1 MASFFHQLKV
11 LLWKNWLSIYR
22 QPVWSIVLIFW
33 PVVIFF
39 IMAMTRTKFLPVQA
53 SVCYLAPRN
62 LQSTGMIPFL
72 QSFLCNT
79 DTICSNK
86 SYAPNPVTTTSRLKK
101 RFADSGG
108 GGSAFQMRSST
119 GETASSWD
127 RTVAND
133 WTAAVEIIN
142 TGKSVMEDISSGDLK
157 GALCSTINLYPT
169 QQALQQFCQSNETLA
184 RFVMGALLSQASN
197 LSSTQI
203 LASVTKY
210 STMVEVLQSK
220 TESWNFLL
228 MLPEYLKN
236 PQSFAYSGEFVL
248 NFSTIPQE
256 LSYIQ
261 PCVKS
266 ILQIINPVIMP
277 ANTTNVSN
285 ILQTLS
291 NQSLATEMKP
301 CISLFQM
308 LPCESSNG
316 CHAVEQT
323 QTFQIIYWL
332 MTSLTNE
339 NSSNA
344 CKYNFS
350 SLVCNG
356 SVDWNLFLQSSL
368 TLLKD
373 VSGNSSTAV
382 TRYVQKIWTLL
393 KQNGV
398 NQIIIEKL
406 QQEINNTYPVDT
418 ELQSI
423 LKETVNLLL
432 NITDVLTMDF
442 TTEQYFGA
450 LQAILIKLEKLVPTE
465 QLGNNTGLINNITE
479 SIINDVQYWIRLNG
493 LFSSSNVSLQTLV
506 ELQSIIESFS
516 TSSTEA
522 VNYFTKFLQILSGFN
537 QTTIQEFTQSLQTLQ
552 SLNLVTANIT
562 ATLNHVIVLFGDII
576 SNPNSNDSFVLA
588 DFYLKQILNL
598 LNSDTTLR
606 DSLGLL
612 SIYFNNSQAGDF
624 SRYAAIL
631 SIFTPSNLQAVA
643 SNPSKAPLA
652 LLSLISGF
660 IPAEDQQLFNKVE
673 NVLVTL
679 LDSISTCQVE
689 LTNCSSSVLKY
700 QQQLYEFIQ
709 FISSTSGDV
718 QQFPQL
724 NQFTDGEIKIIN
736 SVFSMI
742 LCSQAHPNNAS
753 CNNVQDIYG
762 ELSYIINMT
771 LKTDPNILSIYSA
784 SEQFKQNFDNIL
796 YVLGSVDLKK
806 LISQLDYV
814 SGLPKCYTNRSV
826 DPLKCTLDLSLS
838 LMDLLDMLLF
848 PQPINDTLVAASSII
863 RNWLSEV
870 NRTVDAYQ
878 QLIYMYDLTSMAY
891 QNQSVLQQIETTLL
905 QIVQTLEELSTNS
918 TLVSQTKEELENIK
932 TQFQTIQW
940 YILYMKNETETF
952 HTSSNI
958 DSFVTLIEVMI
969 NKTLSLMKS
978 NPSLVPTVNKIQS
991 VISWLEM
998 SHILPAFQNM
1008 INTAL
1013 QNGGYT
1019 SDTFIYNATVV
1030 FQQIIQQAFVS
1041 GSPWS
1046 SFFNQ
1051 ITDSEAKFVLQL
1063 LQEYDRGGLNNLSSV
1078 MLFTEKVLLAAE
1090 SFLKDIPEIS
1100 TLNYNLQAIYNIS
1113 HQILGIVENRLNQ
1126 SVLYY
1131 VYSLLLDNWS
1141 GNIFYEFPL
1150 LKTKLMSLLNSSMQ
1164 CLTDPTMPSIK
1175 QNCSSTDI
1183 TNMLQLIL
1191 NDLGCQII
1199 LEAPKI
1205 DGNVTLINIY
1215 EYALNSTWEEHINGC
1230 TIENSNSKKE
1240 LACLVETLASTL
1252 QFISTINDLSGI
1264 NSPWVQNIGEA
1275 LAMVTNKLSTKN
1287 ITCAAKDSQII
1298 HIIYE
1303 ALHNQSSHLESLIS
1317 VFMNQTELYS
1327 QNPSEYSKYLIQVFN
1342 ILKLYGSMHEQILL
1356 NETIVNFLYNTM
1368 LQLLEVTQ
1376 NSTSPTRWQL
1386 VSSMLN
1392 TVNNISSFL
1401 KTTDYPI
1408 EFLNLLN
1415 VVNRVL
1421 NLTDDIV
1428 TLNANLSHIS
1438 LVNIFDGNF
1447 SMINNLLKQ
1456 FLFKMNITSV
1466 DNCAISLK
1474 NLSSLYHNNMNLSIN
1489 DMFCSNLSSWTC
1501 NLILG
1506 NNSGFNWLKELES
1519 ISSMIITSTSG
1530 LPADSAMEIITSFTK
1545 FVNDTNMN
1553 TLEAFLTS
1561 IAKFLQQEEPTSN
1574 SDVYQSIQVLH
1585 SSLQAII
1592 KEALL
1597 NRSEPMDEIIT
1608 INVMGAL
1615 SSFLRSLN
1623 ITGYEGILT
1632 FASDI
1637 LQIYFNNRNSTLP
1650 PESLAQKVLG
1660 HILTSFKESGLE
1672 KVAIQALEN
1681 QIFTQSSEE
1690 QKIIQYIIS
1699 IVMSAI
1705 NETASSVALQPL
1717 DNKTNTMVQL
1727 FIQMLTENQSNTTV
1741 LSQLEN
1747 WINATHIFNEN
1758 NQIHGLNISEVI
1770 NSLMKGNLN
1779 NAQVEEILWAL
1790 QNVLSAQNITD
1801 GSDIFHL
1808 YEFFVG
1814 ILNQTIAIGPMNLTQ
1829 MLQPFLTM
1837 DCEGISKVIN
1847 SVYIMIQRSSA
1858 STTWPVNTFVSNL
1871 TMDMCQLLQGNYS
1884 QNNWI
1889 NILHTSRECVA
1900 FVTPLLPVSVRKYF
1914 AVVDDII
1921 KVASDLIADPTIS
1934 LSKISSIMNIVS
1946 DINELFN
1953 NASSSPNWTQ
1963 NTVLNKLVYFL
1974 VDLAWTSASDK
1985 ELLLFKTQNFFLDII
2000 QDIQNMLKLQN
2011 GSPNDVWISF
2021 ALDVMG
2027 ISINTTQNTSLEE
2040 RFLNKVW
2047 DSFKQNGLENVI
2059 ISTISHLW
2067 PTNGSASSENAYIL
2081 EHFIQLVFNIT
2092 DMIISET
2099 PSNMTTNTI
2108 GKAVNIVLNDLF
2120 QILLA
2125 QNKNISLLL
2134 DEGLQYVNMTT
2145 ILNELETLITS
2156 LTIMNIPQS
2165 ISNESAILVNLL
2177 NALNQS
2183 NVMNIIGNIAQI
2195 LTTSDNVKYIKTV
2208 MGALEMF
2215 GEFVHMNNSTDI
2227 QEFSS
2232 ILVKYLPIYLD
2243 TSNQTQTSVMPILN
2257 LWQQFTNITN
2267 TQIRDTSTAIVELLP
2282 LFKSHF
2288 LLNESI
2294 DVRNLSSWLV
2304 GIIAQLTPPE
2314 EQTRLENAANAT
2326 LLLIQSI
2333 QECNITPMTCTG
2345 LTKVVEKF
2353 MSDLIQLELAGQNA
2367 TLVNNSLLQFGS
2379 FNQSDIKM
2387 INEVFLVL
2395 SYALGY
2401 PSNSTNGNALFEEF
2415 SALTN
2420 LLLNTTIMDNLNI
2433 TSLSSLKNIV
2443 DVLNSA
2449 NVTQI
2454 LLQTENLLHAY
2465 ICMNQTDAN
2474 PLLCKLNVTFK
2485 LTQLMNLLPLAQ
2497 STHEGLAIITS
2508 ITEQWLSKLNIN
2520 TSIYE
2525 QLIDLYNVTVLT
2537 FQYYPTL
2544 QAINTSLVNI
2554 VHILQDMG
2562 LLLNTS
2568 LHGYDTAVNLLSEMV
2583 KVESKI
2589 VYSVSNSSQLNISEL
2604 LETIKLELD
2613 TVNWLLLQAEN
2624 QTGTSASFPGAY
2636 TMHTVTQWIIQNY
2649 QQLTIIVKDVEG
2661 LISSFNSSSPNTTI
2675 DALKAIVEDF
2685 LIMFPPQTE
2694 DVQLIESL
2702 ETVINVTDIL
2712 LQITSQD
2719 TLNKLETFI
2728 NSLKNSAF
2736 QFNISNGP
2744 STLFNILSGLNQT
2757 DFIFK
2762 IAKVIQ
2768 GVTGRDVQY
2777 GKMFRNALMMYND
2790 LIQLNNTTNM
2800 QDLSA
2805 IFTKYLSIFSSS
2817 MNQTQADLNV
2827 ILNLWQYLINLTEK
2841 QSNLNQVVIDILPFF
2856 QSHMF
2861 LNGSIDVSYLASG
2874 IVNLISQYI
2883 PPTEKDMFEHAANAS
2898 LLLIQ
2903 TCSVT
2908 PMTCTGFVEDI
2919 QKFVSDVTQ
2928 LELMIQNKTLVNSSL
2943 LQEFGSF
2950 SQSQIT
2956 LINNIFL
2963 MLSQASGSPY
2973 NFSNNGSG
2981 IFEEFFTLTRWFLNA
2996 TNGNNINITSIT
3008 SLQNIIEML
3017 KSINITQVLLQSENL
3032 LRTYNC
3038 SNSSDVE
3045 QLQCKLNMTFY
3056 FTQFLNN
3063 LPLEETTRNKLAA
3076 ISSVAEQWLSQLNNN
3091 ISIYQQLTDL
3101 YNVTIL
3107 AFQYQPTLQVI
3118 NTSLVGIVQTLQDM
3132 GVLLNFNLNESDFAI
3147 KLLSEMTTVNSKLN
3161 IFSLSSLSQLNIT
3174 EVLEILRLEL
3184 DTVNWLLVRLEN
3196 QTGASVTSPGAFT
3209 MQTIN
3214 QWIMNHYQQ
3223 ISLII
3228 KDIESASNS
3237 FTLLAPNSSVDALKT
3252 IVEDILTAFLP
3263 QTENAQLTEILQT
3276 VLNVTKILLDV
3287 TSQDTISQLEMFVK
3301 TLVFQFDISTDPGK
3315 LFNMLSFLN
3324 QTDRLSQIVK
3334 LVKSVIASNNIP
3346 NIKVYLDALKM
3357 FNDLLQL
3364 NNTIN
3369 IQDISN
3375 IITRYLPI
3383 YMDAS
3388 NQMQN
3393 SSKFIFNFLQYLLSS
3408 MNTQSGDLSK
3418 AVAEILPL
3426 FQTHILF
3433 NESTD
3438 IYNLSSWLVGLI
3450 SQYIQPTEQDRFEKV
3465 ANATLLL
3472 IQSMQVC
3479 STTPMMCT
3487 GLIDGVQKFVS
3498 DVTQLEL
3505 IAQNETLINSTLLQ
3519 FGSYNQSQIAIINK
3533 VFLVLSHATGY
3544 SLNAS
3549 TDQTNLYEE
3558 ILILTKLLL
3567 NTTIKDNLNTTTS
3580 TSLKK
3585 ILKVLTSTNI
3595 TQFLLQAENIIHSYT
3610 CSNPTSIECRLNV
3623 TFQFTHLL
3631 QLVPLAQSTQ
3641 DNLGIIYSVAE
3652 QWLSQVNSNLS
3663 ASQKLAD
3670 LYNVTILALQYHYP
3684 ILQAINTSLVNTV
3697 TILKDIGIFN
3707 FNLNT
3712 TDLAISILFDVIQ
3725 KVDSEISMYSLT
3737 DVLQYNISNTLENI
3751 KFQLDTVNWLLLWA
3765 KNKSEGFNGSTAAIQ
3780 INTTAKWLIT
3790 ISELITSFNR
3800 SSIVTDLLHILSLT
3814 MSDKPIQGLIQ
3825 QAGTE
3830 IQSFMNI
3837 SFIRNLFM
3845 NQNIQ
3850 KDAEIALMLLQEIN
3864 RNNISYILSSI
3875 NQVIQTV
3882 QGVQGL
3888 ELAYQLYSN
3897 TTTVKILTIVKEGM
3911 RIINEIEAK
3920 GTIGKEAI
3928 YEIYNFTYMLV
3939 QGEWNWV
3946 PFQNISAMEAELLD
3960 VFYMAMKPFLGGNWT
3975 QVYTGNCSPHDVLQ
3989 ILVQTVFKNA
3999 TTKLTLENTT
4009 CDWQLIYNNSEI
4021 SSISNQSLGDM
4032 IYLALQSSPV
4042 FNNVCSKDSLHP
4054 LAEELACLMQAMRLS
4069 ISLLADLTKISG
4081 LQIPLIQ
4088 SLNDSLTFI
4097 CNNMPVHNSTFQ
4109 QETQL
4114 LNTLNIMFLNQSN
4127 PMHIFIQF
4135 LIDHYSSPVEMS
4147 DLQQMWA
4154 QISKIIDVLAPINSS
4169 LNANINELVAATANM
4184 TVQPGWFE
4192 SWQILNKLIAMNWTA
4207 ANIDVS
4213 LAALNQLRKAIIL
4226 IDSGL
4231 DIKTIQIYQTI
4242 VSLMKNYPVINDTM
4256 SLTPECTS
4264 ALSAV
4269 VNLFHSIWTA
4279 FDPTNTYLDKELLS
4293 NFSLLVCDSFHIQ
4306 PANISTWISPLET
4319 FKNILPY
4326 LATNTSTDI
4335 VNYITGLEKIIMFVS
4350 DAVNSQNISQEI
4362 MFGGVYK
4369 VFIQELKIFSND
4381 FIIADW
4387 IEMIPVNQ
4395 IIPSFTKSITVD
4407 QTIAIERDILLMLS
4421 KTLNATSYSEGI
4433 SMLSDLVANLSSSTV
4448 NQSTA
4453 TSFIQQLLNLII
4465 KFTVTVQVPPL
4476 AEPYGTVMNCLKNVT
4491 QDLSSNLSGHLEE
4504 AIQLAKD
4511 LFTQSNESANASAI
4525 PDLLKQ
4531 KMYQLHYLSSII
4543 CGLEGSNNSLT
4554 YCYMPCQ
4561 YISLLQDVGNLLSS
4575 GANVT
4580 KTAISSP
4587 AIITSFLGSLWQVLE
4602 NEMSV
4607 QLSTLLPVSDLSNIT
4622 ASLSQF
4628 INTTSTNFEAILANV
4643 FRNSS
4648 HVENELAQ
4656 FVKLNQSS
4664 ITALMNV
4671 PIPDNKTDIGT
4682 WFTILNQCSNNASL
4696 VAKPF
4701 QVFCNLTAEQGY
4713 EMAIIFLENVDLLKL
4728 FYRLAVPST
4737 WQTSFDLILSALQA
4751 LLNKVDSFL
4760 KDIPSEEEISNL
4772 LSLIKNFTGVSTT
4785 SSTRRKRSLDPS
4797 GTLRASTLSFT
4808 TLSRIVCSGN
4818 TTLLSQALYSMY
4830 TSTRSATNFK
4840 SGRAQTIYE
4849 TYGIPTDNAFCAN
4862 LFLNLVESTSGAAT
4876 WMLMKP
4882 LLYGQIL
4889 YTPHTDVTEKIMNK
4903 TKNSLLQVEDYMN
4916 TVKNISKSIQPILTN
4931 WPFMKL
4937 AQQLIGTIKTLLNN
4951 TVISGVLEDF
4961 LNLNVTDLS
4970 EKLNKTD
4977 SFISLVGD
4985 NLNLIQAFQ
4994 NICDVLLNLMS
5005 CVSYDRLQPMNSI
5018 EEMMTKAN
5026 QLQGT
5031 NNLFAAVSFNL
5042 SSGSSRQ
5049 KRDLSNMPKHI
5060 SYSITMRSLLSENT
5074 NTIRDSFWVPGPHSS
5089 TNMYSRGFVY
5099 LQENIDRAIIEMQTN
5114 KSVDNVAVQFQPM
5127 PYPCY
5132 TKDSFLF
5139 SMSFSLPIALMIT
5152 WVLFIASFVKK
5163 LVHEKELRLHEYM
5176 KMMGV
5181 SSCNHFFAWFIESAS
5196 FLTVTVSILVIILK
5210 FGKILTLSNGF
5221 ILFLF
5226 FLDYSLTIIAM
5237 SFLISVFFHNTNVAG
5252 LSGSLIYII
5261 TFFPFIVVVSKE
5273 SSLSFAGKTLLS
5285 LFSPTALSYATQYA
5299 VRFEEQNEGIQ
5310 WHNMY
5315 TSTTLNDSFS
5325 FGWLCW
5331 IMLID
5336 SMIYFM
5342 IGWYIKIVFP
5352 GQYGI
5357 GAVWYFPVLPS
5368 FWMECCGF
5376 QSVCSKKPS
5385 GLLMSNIV
5393 EHGVSEK
5400 KGDEL
5405 YPYKEKDPTDLNL
5418 GVSLHG
5424 LTKEYKS
5431 KVAVQNLNLNFY
5443 EGHITSLLG
5452 HNGAGKTTTLSMLT
5466 GLFSATSG
5474 TIYVYGEDIRTRLSQ
5489 VRKNL
5494 GVCMQYD
5501 VLFDHLTTKE
5511 HLLLYGSIKAPKW
5524 NKTQLHEEVKR
5535 TLKETGLYSHRHK
5548 PVKTLSGGM
5557 KRKLSICIALIGGSK
5572 VVVLDE
5578 PTTGVDPC
5586 SRRSI
5591 WEVISKNKKDK
5602 TIILSTHHLDE
5613 AEILSDR
5620 IAFLEQGGLRCCG
5633 TPMFLKEKF
5642 GSGYHLTLTKKFP
5655 NQKDDRLC
5663 DTERV
5668 TALIQSHIPEATL
5681 KEDVGGELVYV
5692 LPPFRAEISSAYLS
5706 LLRNLDA
5713 NMHDLSLGCYGISD
5727 TTIEE
5732 VFLKL
5737 TDGLDED
5744 DQNFSHRA
5752 VPIPSNNYVM
5762 EDEASTSSYSFT
5774 DNDDRPLTKK
5784 ERVKGVKL
5792 FFKKVGA
5799 IFIKRFHN
5807 SRRNWKG
5814 LISQI
5819 LLPVLFVIA
5828 AMGLGSLSASTAE
5841 YPKLLLS
5848 PEMYGTTEQAVVFGI
5863 NNKNSESLMNSM
5875 FSFPGIDNFCLDNAA
5890 QCLPANSLGSWNNS
5904 DVQMSTYNNCNCTA
5918 GIMSCDSF
5926 GGTPPHRMTFSKQML
5941 YDASG
5946 TNMEN
5951 YLLATTLQY
5960 IQKRYGGWS
5969 YGLPNSQIKSFLP
5982 LPENLTLSKVWYNN
5996 EGRHSLPAFLNSFSN
6011 FLLRANLPSDQ
6022 AAQYSISVYNQPLP
6036 GSVSQSS
6043 TTITLVNTLVALSV
6057 LVGYSITTAS
6067 FVTYV
6072 VKEYDNGSK
6081 RLQHIAGVGEVLYW
6095 ITSFLYD
6102 LAIYFI
6108 PVGLSIAMIAAF
6120 KLPAFYNYPNLGG
6133 VSLLFILFGYATFAW
6148 MYLIAGTFKNAGM
6161 AFITYVCINLFIGI
6175 NTIISSSVVYMLLQ
6189 QTSTT
6194 DEKYQSLN
6202 TTYTV
6207 LTNIF
6212 KVFPQFC
6219 FGYGLIEL
6227 AQQQAIQDQLAIF
6240 GSSEKVNVF
6249 DMDIL
6254 GYMFVAMTVQGTFCF
6269 LLRLLIND
6277 GIIYSVKT
6285 FFKKLFKLYPRIVK
6299 DPDED
6304 EDVKAERDR
6313 VDSGCANEDLLVL
6326 EGLTKVYH
6334 QVNKKVFAVNNTSLG
6349 IPPGECFGLL
6359 GVNGAGKTTT
6369 FKMLTGD
6376 TSPSS
6381 GNIQVRNYMGNMVNV
6396 LGFNTEWSSFGYCP
6410 QEDALDE
6417 LMTGLEHL
6425 YYYARIHG
6433 IPEKR
6438 IKSVSNQLLHKLQ
6451 LVQYKDRITGSYSC
6465 GTRRKLSTALAL
6477 IGKPSIL
6484 LLDEPSSGMDP
6495 KTKRHLWKI
6504 ISEEIQEKCAV
6515 VLTSHS
6521 MEECEAL
6528 CTRLA
6533 IMVKGKFQCIGSLQH
6548 VKSRFGSG
6556 FTVKMHLKDSSIII
6570 KTITDFMHFHFPNT
6584 YLKDHHFTM
6593 AEYHVPMSV
6602 GGVACI
6608 FDLLEANKT
6617 ALNIINFSVSQTTLD
6632 EVFINFAQAQ
6642 TTPDNSSLGSGSSQ
6656 DLRVVVA

>member
-1 MASFFHQLKV
+1 
-11 LLWKNWLSIYR
+11 
-22 QPVWSIVLIFW
+22 
-33 PVVIFF
+33 
-39 IMAMTRTKFLPVQA
+39 
-53 SVCYLAPRN
+53 
-62 LQSTGMIPFL
+62 
-72 QSFLCNT
+72 
-79 DTICSNK
+79 
-86 SYAPNPVTTTSRLKK
+86 
-101 RFADSGG
+101 
-108 GGSAFQMRSST
+108 MRSST

-127 RTVAND
+127 RTVTNN

-184 RFVMGALLSQASN
+184 RFIMGALLSQASS
-197 LSSTQI
+197 LSSSGI
-203 LASVTKY
+203 LALVTEI
-210 STMVEVLQSK
+210 STKVEVLQSK

-236 PQSFAYSGEFVL
+236 LQSFAHSGEFVL
-248 NFSTIPQE
+248 NFSTVPQE

-266 ILQIINPVIMP
+266 ILKIINPVIMP
-277 ANTTNVSN
+277 ANTTNISK

-308 LPCESSNG
+308 LPCEPSNG
-316 CHAVEQT
+316 CLAVEQT

-344 CKYNFS
+344 CKYNFT

-356 SVDWNLFLQSSL
+356 SVDWNFFLQSSL
-368 TLLKD
+368 TLSKD
-373 VSGNSSTAV
+373 VSDNSSTAV

-418 ELQSI
+418 ELESI
-423 LKETVNLLL
+423 LRETVNLLL
-432 NITDVLTMDF
+432 NITDVLTTDS
-442 TTEQYFGA
+442 TTEEYFGA
-450 LQAILIKLEKLVPTE
+450 LQTILIKLEKLVPPE

-479 SIINDVQYWIRLNG
+479 SIINDVQYWIRLSG

-506 ELQSIIESFS
+506 ELQSIIKSFS

-552 SLNLVTANIT
+552 SLNLVTSNIT

-576 SNPNSNDSFVLA
+576 SNPNSNNSFVLA

-612 SIYFNNSQAGDF
+612 NLYFNNSQAGDF
-624 SRYAAIL
+624 SRYAAIF
-631 SIFTPSNLQAVA
+631 SIFTSSNRQAVA
-643 SNPSKAPLA
+643 SNTSNAPLA

-689 LTNCSSSVLKY
+689 VSKCTSSVLKY
-700 QQQLYEFIQ
+700 QQQLYEFKQ

-736 SVFSMI
+736 SMFSII
-742 LCSQAHPNNAS
+742 LCSQAHLNNAT

-762 ELSYIINMT
+762 ELSYVINMT
-771 LKTDPNILSIYSA
+771 LRTDPNTLSIYSA
-784 SEQFKQNFDNIL
+784 SEQFKQNVDNIL
-796 YVLGSVDLKK
+796 HVFGSVDLKK

-826 DPLKCTLDLSLS
+826 DPLKCTLDLSLG
-838 LMDLLDMLLF
+838 LMDLLDMLPF

-863 RNWLSEV
+863 KNWLSEV

-878 QLIYMYDLTSMAY
+878 QLIYMYDLTSLAY

-905 QIVQTLEELSTNS
+905 QIVQTLEELNTNS
-918 TLVSQTKEELENIK
+918 TLVSQTKKELENLKIEL
-932 TQFQTIQW
+932 QTIQW

-952 HTSSNI
+952 HTSNNI
-958 DSFVTLIEVMI
+958 DSFVTLTEVLI
-969 NKTLSLMKS
+969 NNTLSLMRS

-991 VISWLEM
+991 VFSWLEM
-998 SHILPAFQNM
+998 SHILPALQNM
-1008 INTAL
+1008 MNMSL

-1019 SDTFIYNATVV
+1019 SETFIYNTTVV

-1051 ITDSEAKFVLQL
+1051 ITDREAKFVLQL

-1078 MLFTEKVLLAAE
+1078 MLFTEEVLLAAE
-1090 SFLKDIPEIS
+1090 RFLKDIPEIS
-1100 TLNYNLQAIYNIS
+1100 TLNYDTQAIYNIS

-1131 VYSLLLDNWS
+1131 IYSLLLDNWS

-1150 LKTKLMSLLNSSMQ
+1150 LKTKLMNLLNSSMQ
-1164 CLTDPTMPSIK
+1164 CLTDPTMSSLK

-1191 NDLGCQII
+1191 NDFGCQII
-1199 LEAPKI
+1199 LESPKI
-1205 DGNVTLINIY
+1205 DGNVTLINIF
-1215 EYALNSTWEEHINGC
+1215 EYALNTTWEEHINGC

-1252 QFISTINDLSGI
+1252 QLISTINNLSGI
-1264 NSPWVQNIGEA
+1264 NSPWVQKIDGA

-1298 HIIYE
+1298 HLIYQ
-1303 ALHNQSSHLESLIS
+1303 ALHNQSSRLESLIS
-1317 VFMNQTELYS
+1317 VFMNQAELYS

-1342 ILKLYGSMHEQILL
+1342 ILNLYGSMHEQILL

-1376 NSTSPTRWQL
+1376 NSPTSWQL

-1408 EFLNLLN
+1408 EFLHLLN

-1421 NLTDDIV
+1421 NLTDDIA
-1428 TLNANLSHIS
+1428 TLNASLPHIS
-1438 LVNIFDGNF
+1438 LVNIFDRNF

-1474 NLSSLYHNNMNLSIN
+1474 NLFSLYHNKMNLSIN
-1489 DMFCSNLSSWTC
+1489 AMFCSNLSSWTC

-1506 NNSGFNWLKELES
+1506 NDSGFNWLEELES

-1530 LPADSAMEIITSFTK
+1530 LPADSAMKIITSFTK
-1545 FVNDTNMN
+1545 FMNDTNMN
-1553 TLEAFLTS
+1553 TFDAFLTS
-1561 IAKFLQQEEPTSN
+1561 IVNILQQKEPTNN

-1597 NRSEPMDEIIT
+1597 NRSEPMDKMII
-1608 INVMGAL
+1608 INVMGSL
-1615 SSFLRSLN
+1615 NSFLRSLN
-1623 ITGYEGILT
+1623 ITSYEGILT

-1650 PESLAQKVLG
+1650 LESLAQKVLE

-1672 KVAIQALEN
+1672 KVTIQALEN
-1681 QIFTQSSEE
+1681 HIFTQSSEE

-1727 FIQMLTENQSNTTV
+1727 FVQMLTENQSNTTV

-1747 WINATHIFNEN
+1747 WINATHFFNEN
-1758 NQIHGLNISEVI
+1758 KPNQGLNTFNMSEVI
-1770 NSLMKGNLN
+1770 NSLIEGNLN
-1779 NAQVEEILWAL
+1779 NAQVEEILRAL
-1790 QNVLSAQNITD
+1790 QNVLSSQNITD
-1801 GSDIFHL
+1801 GSDIFYL
-1808 YEFFVG
+1808 YELFVG
-1814 ILNQTIAIGPMNLTQ
+1814 IFNQTISIGPMNLPQ
-1829 MLQPFLTM
+1829 MLQPFLTS

-1847 SVYIMIQRSSA
+1847 SVYILIQRTSA
-1858 STTWPVNTFVSNL
+1858 STTWPVNTSVSNL
-1871 TMDMCQLLQGNYS
+1871 TMDICYLLKGNYS

-1889 NILHTSRECVA
+1889 NMLHTSRELVA
-1900 FVTPLLPVSVRKYF
+1900 FVRPLLPDSVRKYF
-1914 AVVDDII
+1914 AVADDII

-1934 LSKISSIMNIVS
+1934 QSKISSIMNIVS
-1946 DINELFN
+1946 DINKLFDKTSN
-1953 NASSSPNWTQ
+1953 SPNWTQ

-1974 VDLAWTSASDK
+1974 VDLSWTSASDK

-2011 GSPNDVWISF
+2011 GSSYDVWISF

-2027 ISINTTQNTSLEE
+2027 ISINTTQNASLQD

-2081 EHFIQLVFNIT
+2081 EHFLQLVFNIT

-2099 PSNMTTNTI
+2099 PSNVTTNTI
-2108 GKAVNIVLNDLF
+2108 GKAMNIVLNDLF

-2134 DEGLQYVNMTT
+2134 DEGLQYVNMTK

-2156 LTIMNIPQS
+2156 LNIPQS

-2177 NALNQS
+2177 YTLNQS
-2183 NVMNIIGNIAQI
+2183 NFMNIIGNITQI
-2195 LTTSDNVKYIKTV
+2195 LTTSNNIKYIKTV

-2215 GEFVHMNNSTDI
+2215 GEFVHMNNSNDI

-2243 TSNQTQTSVMPILN
+2243 TSKQTQTSLMPILN
-2257 LWQQFTNITN
+2257 LWQHFTNITN
-2267 TQIRDTSTAIVELLP
+2267 TRIRDTSKAIVELLP

-2294 DVRNLSSWLV
+2294 DVHNLSSWLV
-2304 GIIAQLTPPE
+2304 GIIAQLIPPE

-2326 LLLIQSI
+2326 LLLIQSL
-2333 QECNITPMTCTG
+2333 QECDSTPMTCTG

-2353 MSDLIQLELAGQNA
+2353 MSDVIQLELVTQNA

-2379 FNQSDIKM
+2379 FNQSHIKM

-2420 LLLNTTIMDNLNI
+2420 FLLNTTIVDNLNI

-2449 NVTQI
+2449 NITQI
-2454 LLQTENLLHAY
+2454 LLETENLLHAY
-2465 ICMNQTDAN
+2465 ICTNQTDAN

-2485 LTQLMNLLPLAQ
+2485 LTQLINLLPLAQ
-2497 STHEGLAIITS
+2497 STHEDLAIITS
-2508 ITEQWLSKLNIN
+2508 IGEQWLSKLNIN
-2520 TSIYE
+2520 TSVYE

-2568 LHGYDTAVNLLSEMV
+2568 LHGYDIAVNLLSEMV
-2583 KVESKI
+2583 NVESKI
-2589 VYSVSNSSQLNISEL
+2589 VHSVSNSSELNISEL

-2636 TMHTVTQWIIQNY
+2636 TMQTVTQWIIQNY
-2649 QQLTIIVKDVEG
+2649 QQLTIIVKDMEG
-2661 LISSFNSSSPNTTI
+2661 LISSLNSISPNTTI

-2685 LIMFPPQTE
+2685 LTMFPPQTE

-2702 ETVINVTDIL
+2702 ETVLNVTDIL

-2719 TLNKLETFI
+2719 TLSRLETFI
-2728 NSLKNSAF
+2728 NSLKTSAF
-2736 QFNISNGP
+2736 QFGISNDP
-2744 STLFNILSGLNQT
+2744 SALFNILSRLNQT

-2768 GVTGRDVQY
+2768 GVIGKDVQY

-2790 LIQLNNTTNM
+2790 LIQLNNTTNIR
-2800 QDLSA
+2800 DLSA
-2805 IFTKYLSIFSSS
+2805 IFTKYLSIFSES

-2827 ILNLWQYLINLTEK
+2827 ILNLWQYLNNLTEK
-2841 QSNLNQVVIDILPFF
+2841 QSNLNQVVVAILPFF

-2861 LNGSIDVSYLASG
+2861 LNGSIDVSYLASR

-2883 PPTEKDMFEHAANAS
+2883 PPTEKDRFEHAANAS
-2898 LLLIQ
+2898 LHLIQ

-2908 PMTCTGFVEDI
+2908 PMTCTDFVKDI

-2943 LQEFGSF
+2943 LEEFGSF

-2963 MLSQASGSPY
+2963 MLSQASGSPN
-2973 NFSNNGSG
+2973 NFFNNGSG
-2981 IFEEFFTLTRWFLNA
+2981 IFEEFFTLTRWVLNA
-2996 TNGNNINITSIT
+2996 TNGNDINITSIT
-3008 SLQNIIEML
+3008 SLQNIIEIL
-3017 KSINITQVLLQSENL
+3017 KSTNITQVLLQSENL

-3038 SNSSDVE
+3038 SNNSDVE
-3045 QLQCKLNMTFY
+3045 LLQCKLKMTFY
-3056 FTQFLNN
+3056 FTQFLND

-3107 AFQYQPTLQVI
+3107 AFQYQPTMQVI
-3118 NTSLVGIVQTLQDM
+3118 NTSLVGIVQTLQNM

-3161 IFSLSSLSQLNIT
+3161 IFILSSLPRLNIT
-3174 EVLEILRLEL
+3174 DVLEILRLEL
-3184 DTVNWLLVRLEN
+3184 DTVNWLLVQSEN
-3196 QTGASVTSPGAFT
+3196 QTGASVTSPGAYT
-3209 MQTIN
+3209 MQTIS

-3252 IVEDILTAFLP
+3252 VVEDILTAFLP

-3276 VLNVTKILLDV
+3276 MLNVTKILLKV
-3287 TSQDTISQLEMFVK
+3287 TNQDTISELEMFVK
-3301 TLVFQFDISTDPGK
+3301 TLVFQFDISTDPDK
-3315 LFNMLSFLN
+3315 LFNILASLN
-3324 QTDRLSQIVK
+3324 QTDEISQILK

-3357 FNDLLQL
+3357 FNDLVQL

-3426 FQTHILF
+3426 FQSHILL

-3438 IYNLSSWLVGLI
+3438 IYNLPSWLVGFI
-3450 SQYIQPTEQDRFEKV
+3450 SQYIQPTERDRFEKV
-3465 ANATLLL
+3465 ANATLSL

-3487 GLIDGVQKFVS
+3487 GLIDGVQRFVS
-3498 DVTQLEL
+3498 DVTQLEM

-3519 FGSYNQSQIAIINK
+3519 FGSYNQSQIAVINK
-3533 VFLVLSHATGY
+3533 VFLALSYATGY

-3549 TDQTNLYEE
+3549 TNQTNLYEE
-3558 ILILTKLLL
+3558 ILMLTKLLL
-3567 NTTIKDNLNTTTS
+3567 NTTMKDNLNTTTF

-3610 CSNPTSIECRLNV
+3610 CTNQTSIECKLNV
-3623 TFQFTHLL
+3623 TFQLTHLL
-3631 QLVPLAQSTQ
+3631 QLVPIAQSTQ
-3641 DNLGIIYSVAE
+3641 VNLGIIYSVAE
-3652 QWLSQVNSNLS
+3652 QWLSQLNSNLS
-3663 ASQKLAD
+3663 ASQQLAD
-3670 LYNVTILALQYHYP
+3670 LYNVTILALQYRYP

-3707 FNLNT
+3707 FSLNT

-3725 KVDSEISMYSLT
+3725 KVDSEISMYSLA
-3737 DVLQYNISNTLENI
+3737 DLLQYNISNTLENI
-3751 KFQLDTVNWLLLWA
+3751 KVQLDTVNWLLLWA
-3765 KNKSEGFNGSTAAIQ
+3765 KNRSEGFNGSTAVIQ
-3780 INTTAKWLIT
+3780 INTTAKWLIS

-3800 SSIVTDLLHILSLT
+3800 ASIVTDLLHILSLT

-3837 SFIRNLFM
+3837 SFIRNLFI
-3845 NQNIQ
+3845 NQNLQ
-3850 KDAEIALMLLQEIN
+3850 KDAEVALMLLQEIN
-3864 RNNISYILSSI
+3864 RNNISFILSSI
-3875 NQVIQTV
+3875 NQVLQTI

-3888 ELAYQLYSN
+3888 ELAYQFYSN

-3911 RIINEIEAK
+3911 RILNEIEAK

-3975 QVYTGNCSPHDVLQ
+3975 QVYTGNCSPQDVLQ
-3989 ILVQTVFKNA
+3989 IFVQTVFKNA

-4021 SSISNQSLGDM
+4021 SSIGNQSLGDM
-4032 IYLALQSSPV
+4032 IYLALQSSSV

-4069 ISLLADLTKISG
+4069 ISLLADLTKISS

-4147 DLQQMWA
+4147 DLQQMWT
-4154 QISKIIDVLAPINSS
+4154 QISKIISVLAPINSS
-4169 LNANINELVAATANM
+4169 SNAYINELVAATVNM

-4192 SWQILNKLIAMNWTA
+4192 SWQILNKLLAMNWTA

-4213 LAALNQLRKAIIL
+4213 LAALDQLRKAIIL
-4226 IDSGL
+4226 IDNGL
-4231 DIKTIQIYQTI
+4231 DIKTIQIYQAI
-4242 VSLMKNYPVINDTM
+4242 VSLMKNYPVINDTV
-4256 SLTPECTS
+4256 SSTSECAS

-4269 VNLFHSIWTA
+4269 ANFFHSIWTA
-4279 FDPTNTYLDKELLS
+4279 FDPTNTYLDKGLFS
-4293 NFSLLVCDSFHIQ
+4293 NFSLLVCDSFHVQ

-4335 VNYITGLEKIIMFVS
+4335 INYITGLEKIIMFVS
-4350 DAVNSQNISQEI
+4350 DAINSQNISQEI
-4362 MFGGVYK
+4362 MLGGVYK
-4369 VFIQELKIFSND
+4369 LFIQELKIFSND
-4381 FIIADW
+4381 SIIADW

-4395 IIPSFTKSITVD
+4395 IIPSFTKSITVN
-4407 QTIAIERDILLMLS
+4407 QITAIERDLLLMLS
-4421 KTLNATSYSEGI
+4421 RILNATSYSEGI
-4433 SMLSDLVANLSSSTV
+4433 SILSDLVTNLSSSTV

-4453 TSFIQQLLNLII
+4453 TGFIQQLLNLMIQ
-4465 KFTVTVQVPPL
+4465 FTVTVQVPPL

-4531 KMYQLHYLSSII
+4531 KMYQLQYLSSII
-4543 CGLEGSNNSLT
+4543 CGLEGSNNSMS

-4561 YISLLQDVGNLLSS
+4561 YISLLQDVGSLLSS

-4580 KTAISSP
+4580 QTAISSP
-4587 AIITSFLGSLWQVLE
+4587 GIITSFLGSLWQVFE
-4602 NEMSV
+4602 NEMNV
-4607 QLSTLLPVSDLSNIT
+4607 QMSQLLPVSDLSNIT
-4622 ASLSQF
+4622 TALSQF
-4628 INTTSTNFEAILANV
+4628 INTTSTDFEAILANI

-4648 HVENELAQ
+4648 HVQNELAQ

-4664 ITALMNV
+4664 ITALMNI
-4671 PIPDNKTDIGT
+4671 PIPGNITDIGT
-4682 WFTILNQCSNNASL
+4682 WFTILNQCSKNTSM
-4696 VAKPF
+4696 VAKPL

-4737 WQTSFDLILSALQA
+4737 WQTSFDLILSALQT

-4760 KDIPSEEEISNL
+4760 KDMPSEETISNL
-4772 LSLIKNFTGVSTT
+4772 LSIIKTFIGT
-4785 SSTRRKRSLDPS
+4785 SSTSSNRRKRSLDPLDFP
-4797 GTLRASTLSFT
+4797 GTPRASTLSFT

-4830 TSTRSATNFK
+4830 TSTRSAANFNE
-4840 SGRAQTIYE
+4840 RAQTIYE
-4849 TYGIPTDNAFCAN
+4849 TYGIPSDNAFCAN
-4862 LFLNLVESTSGAAT
+4862 LFVNLVQSTSGVAS
-4876 WMLMKP
+4876 WMLLKP

-4903 TKNSLLQVEDYMN
+4903 TKNSILQVEDYMN
-4916 TVKNISKSIQPILTN
+4916 TVNNISNGIQPILNN
-4931 WPFMKL
+4931 WPFMQL
-4937 AQQLIGTIKTLLNN
+4937 AQKLIGTIQTLLNN
-4951 TVISGVLEDF
+4951 TVVSGVLENF
-4961 LNLNVTDLS
+4961 LNLNVTNLS

-4985 NLNLIQAFQ
+4985 NINLIQAFQ
-4994 NICDVLLNLMS
+4994 RICDVLVNLMS
-5005 CVSYDRLQPMNSI
+5005 CVSYDRIQPMNSV
-5018 EEMMTKAN
+5018 EEMMAKAQ
-5026 QLQGT
+5026 QLQET
-5031 NNLFAAVSFNL
+5031 NNLFAAVAFNL

-5049 KRDLSNMPKHI
+5049 KRDLSNMPKRI

-5074 NTIRDSFWVPGPHSS
+5074 NSIRDSIWIPGPHTS

-5114 KSVDNVAVQFQPM
+5114 KSVDDVAVQFQPM

-5132 TKDSFLF
+5132 TKDNFLY
-5139 SMSFSLPIALMIT
+5139 SMSFSLPIALMIA

-5181 SSCNHFFAWFIESAS
+5181 NSCSHFFAWFIECAI
-5196 FLTVTVSILVIILK
+5196 FLTLTVSILVLILK
-5210 FGKILTLSNGF
+5210 AGKILILSNGF

-5226 FLDYSLTIIAM
+5226 FLDYSLTVIAM

-5261 TFFPFIVVVSKE
+5261 TFFPFIVVVSRE
-5273 SSLSFAGKTLLS
+5273 GSLSFAGKTLLS
-5285 LFSPTALSYATQYA
+5285 LFSPTALSYATQYI
-5299 VRFEEQNEGIQ
+5299 VSFEEQNEGIQ
-5310 WHNMY
+5310 WDNMY
-5315 TSTTLNDSFS
+5315 SSTMLNDSFS

-5393 EHGVSEK
+5393 EHGVLEK

-5405 YPYKEKDPTDLNL
+5405 YPYNEKDPTDLNL

-5424 LTKEYKS
+5424 LTKVYKS
-5431 KVAVQNLNLNFY
+5431 KVAVKNLNLNFY

-5474 TIYVYGEDIRTRLSQ
+5474 TIYVYGEDILTHLSK

-5511 HLLLYGSIKAPKW
+5511 HLLLYGSIKAPQW
-5524 NKTQLHEEVKR
+5524 NMTQLHEEVKR
-5535 TLKETGLYSHRHK
+5535 TLKDTELYNHRHK

-5613 AEILSDR
+5613 AEVLSDR

-5655 NQKDDRLC
+5655 NQKNDRLC
-5663 DTERV
+5663 ESERV

-5706 LLRNLDA
+5706 LLRDLDA

-5732 VFLKL
+5732 VYLKL

-5744 DQNFSHRA
+5744 DQSFSHRA
-5752 VPIPSNNYVM
+5752 VPIPSNNYVT
-5762 EDEASTSSYSFT
+5762 EDESSTSSYSIT
-5774 DNDDRPLTKK
+5774 DKDDQPLTKK

-5792 FFKKVGA
+5792 FFRKVGA

-5807 SRRNWKG
+5807 SKRNWKG

-5828 AMGLGSLSASTAE
+5828 AMGLGSLSTSTAE
-5841 YPKLLLS
+5841 YPKLLLT
-5848 PEMYGTTEQAVVFGI
+5848 PELYGTTEQAVVFGI
-5863 NNKNSESLMNSM
+5863 SNMSSESLMNSM
-5875 FSFPGIDNFCLDNAA
+5875 SSFPGIDNFCLDNAA
-5890 QCLPANSLGSWNNS
+5890 QCLPANSMGSWNYS
-5904 DVQMSTYNNCNCTA
+5904 DKQMPTYNNCNCTA

-5926 GGTPPHRMTFSKQML
+5926 GDTPPHRMTFSKQML
-5941 YDASG
+5941 YNATG

-5951 YLLATTLQY
+5951 YLLATTMEY

-6011 FLLRANLPSDQ
+6011 FLLRANLPSDE

-6036 GSVSQSS
+6036 GTVTQSS
-6043 TTITLVNTLVALSV
+6043 STITLVNTLVALSV

-6067 FVTYV
+6067 FVTYI

-6102 LAIYFI
+6102 LVIYFI

-6120 KLPAFYNYPNLGG
+6120 KLPAFYNYPNLGA

-6194 DEKYQSLN
+6194 DKNYQSLN
-6202 TTYTV
+6202 TTYNV
-6207 LTNIF
+6207 LTNFF

-6227 AQQQAIQDQLAIF
+6227 AQQQAIQDQYAVF
-6240 GSSEKVNVF
+6240 GSSNEVNIF
-6249 DMDIL
+6249 DLDVL

-6285 FFKKLFKLYPRIVK
+6285 FFKKQFKLYPLIVK

-6313 VDSGCANEDLLVL
+6313 VDSGCANGDLLVL
-6326 EGLTKVYH
+6326 EGLTKVFH
-6334 QVNKKVFAVNNTSLG
+6334 QVNKKVFAVNNMSLG

-6381 GNIQVRNYMGNMVNV
+6381 GNIQIRNYMGNMVNV

-6433 IPEKR
+6433 IPERR
-6438 IKSVSNQLLHKLQ
+6438 IKSVSNQLLQKLQ
-6451 LVQYKDRITGSYSC
+6451 LVQYKDRITASYSC

-6477 IGKPSIL
+6477 IGRPSIL

-6548 VKSRFGSG
+6548 VKNRFGSG
-6556 FTVKMHLKDSSIII
+6556 FTVKMHLKDSSVII

-6602 GGVACI
+6602 GGVASI
-6608 FDLLEANKT
+6608 FDLLESNKT
-6617 ALNIINFSVSQTTLD
+6617 ALNIIHFSVSQTTLD

-6642 TTPDNSSLGSGSSQ
+6642 ATPDNSSLSSGSSQ